1 MGRDHT
7 KENLSRKKTPTNSIS
22 QFILFVEGRNTER
35 SYFNLLKQS
44 CCTVIPMVVK
54 GHGISSCLD
63 FVNDAMSKFNHFSVT
78 KKKKFA
84 QKWLV
89 FDYDGHKDFPQ
100 AIRLAR
106 NNGFRVAFSSMCI
119 EYWFDLHFIEHDGK
133 PIPMVGGSHSK
144 AQINILNNF
153 INRYNKTAN
162 TKIKLYDD
170 RNKNVETDL
179 FELML
184 SINPVTNN
192 RRIVDA
198 YIQAE
203 AHHSQKV
210 QNGCEFN
217 ESVTTI
223 YELLRELGVISFN
236 DGSYTVNIK

>member
-1 MGRDHT
+1 MGRDHS
-7 KENLSRKKTPTNSIS
+7 KENLSRKKTPTNSIN
-22 QFILFVEGRNTER
+22 QFILFVEGKNTER

-54 GHGISSCLD
+54 GHGISNCID
-63 FVNDAMSKFNHFSVT
+63 FVNEAISKFNHFSVT
-78 KKKKFA
+78 KQKKFA

-89 FDYDGHKDFPQ
+89 FDYDGHKDFAQ
-100 AIRLAR
+100 AIKLAR
-106 NNGFRVAFSSMCI
+106 SKGFKVAFSSMCI
-119 EYWFDLHFIEHDGK
+119 EYWFDLHFIIHDGE
-133 PIPMVGGSHSK
+133 PIPMVEGSHSK

-153 INRYNKTAN
+153 INRYNKTAK
-162 TKIKLYDD
+162 TKTKLYDGS
-170 RNKNVETDL
+170 KNVEADL

-184 SINPVTNN
+184 SINPDTKN

-203 AHHSQKV
+203 AHHLQKV
-210 QNGCEFN
+210 QNRCEFN